1 MQEVDRKKDFRSIM
15 SASRTGRRKKQP
27 YAVLSVGEYARQGLA
42 RPTSPPMT
50 QHSHAESACIAL
62 HEHDRQ
68 WSGNH
73 RVVEGWGE
81 GGFARVRS
89 AGRRDNTGAERIE
102 GFGFFGQCQ
111 WRAGAE
117 RRIKHC
123 PIVRLVIFRGENDKD
138 YCLEAGHCR
147 HSSKDMDGRIVT

>member
-89 AGRRDNTGAERIE
+89 AAAAGRRDKQPSLLGLLPELNKSKGSNSSDNANGEPAR
-102 GFGFFGQCQ
+102 
-111 WRAGAE
+111 
-117 RRIKHC
+117 
-123 PIVRLVIFRGENDKD
+123 RGE
-138 YCLEAGHCR
+138 
-147 HSSKDMDGRIVT
+147 SSIARLFGL